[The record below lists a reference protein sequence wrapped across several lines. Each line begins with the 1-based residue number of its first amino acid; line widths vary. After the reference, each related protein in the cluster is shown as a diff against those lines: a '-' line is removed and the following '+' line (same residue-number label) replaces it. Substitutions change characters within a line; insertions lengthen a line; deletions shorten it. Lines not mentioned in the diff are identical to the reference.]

1 MIRLG
6 SFWLG
11 TQASLDEVLMAN
23 ARYLDDPSKY
33 PPQVQGEI
41 GKLNLFGSDQADDEA
56 EDPAVDSRIQIHDGV
71 GILQISGSLVPEE
84 SWLDDYF
91 GLTSYPVIAR
101 GVQKLAQ
108 MQADGEIHSI
118 IHAFST
124 PGGDASGING
134 LTEVML
140 GARAMAPNTMS
151 YTSSSAQSAGYWLA
165 NNNPTFYVDKMAEV
179 GSVGVI
185 STISS
190 IHRRLKE
197 SGVDTVTLRSGKFK
211 ALLNPK
217 EPLSEE
223 GLKLQQEKMDQL
235 HGFFKQH
242 LVSQRPKL
250 SLSDPAKWA
259 EGQTFFGEEA
269 VQLGLADGIYTL
281 NGLVE
286 HLISKHNSQ
295 QESKPRSA
303 YATRT
308 GYVAQTGQAA
318 SSLSTSTSTQEPMMK
333 VKQVVFRSEADR
345 AKVASGVDL
354 SAVPHEIREVEVPDG
369 ELVDPIV
376 EPTSPEAAAG
386 TQTTEM
392 SQPPATDPKADESGL
407 VAYLQGELRA
417 LQTAKAA
424 LDLEVQQLKASNQQL
439 AQVEELLAPIAV
451 QAIQRLQVGLG
462 QTPTTLK
469 GLPASTLAA
478 HYSEVHALFTK
489 TFPVGIKA
497 QSEVDGSRVP
507 VDLGEQRL
515 ALVR

>member
-6 SFWLG
+6 NFWLG
-11 TQASLDEVLMAN
+11 TQTSLDEVLMAN

-33 PPQVQGEI
+33 PPQAS
-41 GKLNLFGSDQADDEA
+41 GKLKLYRGDQEDEES
-56 EDPAVDSRIQIHDGV
+56 EDYAVDSRIQIHEGV

-91 GLTSYPVIAR
+91 GMTSYPVIAR
-101 GVQKLAQ
+101 GVTKLAK
-108 MQADGEIHSI
+108 MQAEGEIHSI
-118 IHAFST
+118 VHAFST
-124 PGGDASGING
+124 SGGDASGING

-140 GARAMAPNTMS
+140 GARQMAPNTVS
-151 YTSSSAQSAGYWLA
+151 YTSSSALSAGFWSAA
-165 NNNPTFYVDKMAEV
+165 NNPEIYVDKMAEV

-185 STISS
+185 STIAS

-197 SGVDTVTLRSGKFK
+197 AGVDTVTLRSGKFK
-211 ALLNPK
+211 ALLNPT

-242 LVSQRPKL
+242 LVTQRPKL
-250 SLSDPAKWA
+250 ALTDTGKWA

-286 HLISKHNSQ
+286 RLISKHNSK
-295 QESKPRSA
+295 QESKPRTVD
-303 YATRT
+303 YARRSS
-308 GYVAQTGQAA
+308 YAAQAA
-318 SSLSTSTSTQEPMMK
+318 LSTQEPLMK
-333 VKQVVFRSEADR
+333 VKQVVFFSEADR

-354 SAVPHEIREVEVPDG
+354 STVPHELREIEVPDG

-376 EPTSPEAAAG
+376 EAAAAE
-386 TQTTEM
+386 THAEADQAAL
-392 SQPPATDPKADESGL
+392 SQPAATDAKADESGL
-407 VAYLQGELRA
+407 VAYLQAELRE
-417 LQTAKAA
+417 LRDAKAA
-424 LDLEVQQLKASNQQL
+424 LDLEVQQLKGANQQL
-439 AQVEELLAPIAV
+439 AAVEEQLAPIAV

-469 GLPASTLAA
+469 GLPAASLAA
-478 HYSEVHALFTK
+478 HYAEVHAQFVK
-489 TFPVGIKA
+489 TFPVGAHA
-497 QSEVDGSRVP
+497 QSELEESRAP

-515 ALVR
+515 VRVK

>member
-33 PPQVQGEI
+33 PPQASSGQL
-41 GKLNLFGSDQADDEA
+41 KLYSDGQELEES
-56 EDPAVDSRIQIHDGV
+56 EDPAVDSRIQVIDGV

-151 YTSSSAQSAGYWLA
+151 YTSSSALSAGYWLA

-185 STISS
+185 STIAS

-197 SGVDTVTLRSGKFK
+197 AGVDTVTLRSGKFK
-211 ALLNPK
+211 ALLNPT

-242 LVSQRPKL
+242 LVAQRPKL

-286 HLISKHNSQ
+286 HLISKHNSA

-308 GYVAQTGQAA
+308 GYAAQAA
-318 SSLSTSTSTQEPMMK
+318 PSLSTSTSTQESMMK

-354 SAVPHEIREVEVPDG
+354 STVPHEIREVEVPDG

-386 TQTTEM
+386 TTETEM
-392 SQPPATDPKADESGL
+392 SQPPAADPKADESGL
-407 VAYLQGELRA
+407 VAYLQGELRS

-489 TFPVGIKA
+489 TFPVGAHA
-497 QSEVDGSRVP
+497 QSEVDESRVP

-515 ALVR
+515 ALVK

>member
-1 MIRLG
+1 
-6 SFWLG
+6 
-11 TQASLDEVLMAN
+11 
-23 ARYLDDPSKY
+23 
-33 PPQVQGEI
+33 
-41 GKLNLFGSDQADDEA
+41 
-56 EDPAVDSRIQIHDGV
+56 
-71 GILQISGSLVPEE
+71 
-84 SWLDDYF
+84 
-91 GLTSYPVIAR
+91 
-101 GVQKLAQ
+101 

-286 HLISKHNSQ
+286 HLISKHNSA
-295 QESKPRSA
+295 QEKPRNA
-303 YATRT
+303 FATRT
-308 GYVAQTGQAA
+308 GYAASVAA
-318 SSLSTSTSTQEPMMK
+318 SSLSTQEPMMK
-333 VKQVVFRSEADR
+333 VKQVVFRNEADR

-369 ELVDPIV
+369 ELVEPIV
-376 EPTSPEAAAG
+376 EASSQADAASG
-386 TQTTEM
+386 TADAAL
-392 SQPPATDPKADESGL
+392 SQPAQADAKADESGL

-417 LQTAKAA
+417 LQTAKAS
-424 LDLEVQQLKASNQQL
+424 LDLEVQQLKQANQQL
-439 AQVEELLAPIAV
+439 CGVEELLAPIAV

-469 GLPASTLAA
+469 GLPASSLAA
-478 HYSEVHALFTK
+478 HYAEVHAQFVK
-489 TFPVGIKA
+489 TFPVGAHA
-497 QSEVDGSRVP
+497 QSEIDESRVP

-515 ALVR
+515 ALVK

>member
-6 SFWLG
+6 NFWLG
-11 TQASLDEVLMAN
+11 TQTSLDEVLMAN

-33 PPQVQGEI
+33 PPQALAGQL
-41 GKLNLFGSDQADDEA
+41 KLYSSGQDAETVEEDE
-56 EDPAVDSRIQIHDGV
+56 DYAVDSRIQIHEGV

-91 GLTSYPVIAR
+91 GLTSYPVLAR
-101 GVQKLAQ
+101 AVTKLAQ
-108 MQADGEIHSI
+108 MQAEGELHSI
-118 IHAFST
+118 VHVFST

-140 GARAMAPNTMS
+140 GARQMAPNTMS
-151 YTSSSAQSAGYWLA
+151 YTASSALSAGYWLA
-165 NNNPTFYVDKMAEV
+165 NNNPELYVDKMAEV

-185 STISS
+185 STIAS

-211 ALLNPK
+211 ALLNPT

-242 LVSQRPKL
+242 LVTQRPKL
-250 SLSDPAKWA
+250 ALTDPSKWA

-286 HLISKHNSQ
+286 RLISKHNSKQ
-295 QESKPRSA
+295 DSKPRTVDYGRRSS
-303 YATRT
+303 YA
-308 GYVAQTGQAA
+308 AQAA
-318 SSLSTSTSTQEPMMK
+318 LSTQEPLMK
-333 VKQVVFRSEADR
+333 VKQVVFFSEADR

-354 SAVPHEIREVEVPDG
+354 STVPHELREIEVPDG

-376 EPTSPEAAAG
+376 ETAPEPPAAG
-386 TQTTEM
+386 TDQAAL
-392 SQPPATDPKADESGL
+392 SQPAATDQNANESGL
-407 VAYLQGELRA
+407 VAYLQAELRE
-417 LQTAKAA
+417 LRDAKAA
-424 LDLEVQQLKASNQQL
+424 LDLEVQQLKSANQQL
-439 AQVEELLAPIAV
+439 AAVEEQLAPIAV

-469 GLPASTLAA
+469 GLPAASLAA
-478 HYSEVHALFTK
+478 HYAEVHAQFVK
-489 TFPVGIKA
+489 TFPVGAHA
-497 QSEVDGSRVP
+497 QSELEESRAP

-515 ALVR
+515 ALVK

>member
-33 PPQVQGEI
+33 PPQN
-41 GKLNLFGSDQADDEA
+41 GKVKLYSDSQELEES
-56 EDPAVDSRIQIHDGV
+56 EDYAVDSRIQVADGV

-101 GVQKLAQ
+101 GVTKLAK

-134 LTEVML
+134 LTEVMQ
-140 GARAMAPNTMS
+140 GALQMAPNTVS
-151 YTSSSAQSAGYWLA
+151 YTSSSALSAGQWLYSI
-165 NNNPTFYVDKMAEV
+165 NPELYVDKMGEL

-185 STISS
+185 STIAS

-197 SGVDTVTLRSGKFK
+197 AGVDTVTLRSGKFK
-211 ALLNPK
+211 ALLNPT

-242 LVSQRPKL
+242 LVSARPKL
-250 SLSDPAKWA
+250 SLVDTATWA

-269 VQLGLADGIYTL
+269 VAIGLADGIYTL

-286 HLISKHNSQ
+286 RLISKHNSAQ
-295 QESKPRSA
+295 ASAPRTVD
-303 YATRT
+303 YGRRT
-308 GYVAQTGQAA
+308 GYAAQAA
-318 SSLSTSTSTQEPMMK
+318 PSLSTQDTTEEPSMK

-369 ELVDPIV
+369 ELVDPVV
-376 EPTSPEAAAG
+376 EPLEAAAEG
-386 TQTTEM
+386 AAEAAL
-392 SQPPATDPKADESGL
+392 SQPPAAEPTADEGGL
-407 VAYLQGELRA
+407 VAFLQSELRELRA
-417 LQTAKAA
+417 DKAA
-424 LDLEVQQLKASNQQL
+424 LDLEVQQLKTSNAQL
-439 AQVEELLAPIAV
+439 ASTEEQLAPIAIE
-451 QAIQRLQVGLG
+451 AIHRLQVGLG

-478 HYSEVHALFTK
+478 HYSEVSKLFTK
-489 TFPVGIKA
+489 TFPVGAHA
-497 QSEVDGSRVP
+497 QSESEESRAP

-515 ALVR
+515 ALVK

>member
-1 MIRLG
+1 
-6 SFWLG
+6 
-11 TQASLDEVLMAN
+11 MAN

-33 PPQVQGEI
+33 PPQAASGQL
-41 GKLNLFGSDQADDEA
+41 KLYSDGQEMEES
-56 EDPAVDSRIQIHDGV
+56 EDYAVDSRIQVIDGV

-91 GLTSYPVIAR
+91 GMTSYPVIAR
-101 GVQKLAQ
+101 GVTKLAQ

-118 IHAFST
+118 VHAFST

-140 GARAMAPNTMS
+140 GARQMAPNTLS
-151 YTSSSAQSAGYWLA
+151 YTSSSALSAGYWLA

-185 STISS
+185 STIAS

-197 SGVDTVTLRSGKFK
+197 AGVDTVTLRAGKFK
-211 ALLNPK
+211 ALLNPT

-242 LVSQRPKL
+242 LVSQRPRL
-250 SLSDPAKWA
+250 SLSDPANWA
-259 EGQTFFGEEA
+259 EGQTFFGEQA

-286 HLISKHNSQ
+286 HLISKHNSAQ
-295 QESKPRSA
+295 DSKPRSA
-303 YATRT
+303 FAPRT
-308 GYVAQTGQAA
+308 GYAAQAA
-318 SSLSTSTSTQEPMMK
+318 PSTSLSTQEPMMK

-354 SAVPHEIREVEVPDG
+354 STVPHEIREVEVPDG

-376 EPTSPEAAAG
+376 EAAAPESGTSEAALP
-386 TQTTEM
+386 Q
-392 SQPPATDPKADESGL
+392 SPATDAKADESGL
-407 VAYLQGELRA
+407 VAYLQGELLELR
-417 LQTAKAA
+417 TAKAA
-424 LDLEVQQLKASNQQL
+424 LDLEVQQLKGANAQL
-439 AQVEELLAPIAV
+439 ASVEELLAPIAV

-478 HYSEVHALFTK
+478 HYSEVHALFVK

-497 QSEVDGSRVP
+497 QSGEDESRVP

-515 ALVR
+515 ALVK

>member
-1 MIRLG
+1 
-6 SFWLG
+6 
-11 TQASLDEVLMAN
+11 MAN

-33 PPQVQGEI
+33 PPQALAGQL
-41 GKLNLFGSDQADDEA
+41 KLYSSDQDSEDED
-56 EDPAVDSRIQIHDGV
+56 EDYAVDSRIQIHEGV

-84 SWLDDYF
+84 SWRDDYF

-101 GVQKLAQ
+101 AVTKLAK

-118 IHAFST
+118 VHAFST

-140 GARAMAPNTMS
+140 GARQMAPNTMS
-151 YTSSSAQSAGYWLA
+151 YTSSSALSAGYWLA
-165 NNNPTFYVDKMAEV
+165 NNNPELYVDKMAEI
-179 GSVGVI
+179 GSVGAI
-185 STISS
+185 STIAS

-211 ALLNPK
+211 ALLNPT

-250 SLSDPAKWA
+250 ALTEPSKWA

-286 HLISKHNSQ
+286 RLISKHNSK
-295 QESKPRSA
+295 QESKPRTVDYGRRSS
-303 YATRT
+303 YA
-308 GYVAQTGQAA
+308 AQAA
-318 SSLSTSTSTQEPMMK
+318 LSTQEPLMK
-333 VKQVVFRSEADR
+333 VKQVVFFSEADR

-354 SAVPHEIREVEVPDG
+354 STVPHELREIEVPDG
-369 ELVDPIV
+369 ELVNPIV
-376 EPTSPEAAAG
+376 EASSVAAASTETAASG
-386 TQTTEM
+386 DQTAL
-392 SQPPATDPKADESGL
+392 SQQAPTDPKADESGL
-407 VAYLQGELRA
+407 VAYLQAELRE
-417 LQTAKAA
+417 LRDAKAA
-424 LDLEVQQLKASNQQL
+424 LDLEVQQLKGANQQL
-439 AQVEELLAPIAV
+439 AAVEEQLAPIAV

-469 GLPASTLAA
+469 GLPAASLAA
-478 HYSEVHALFTK
+478 HYAEVHAQFVK
-489 TFPVGIKA
+489 TFPVGAHA
-497 QSEVDGSRVP
+497 QSELEESRAP

-515 ALVR
+515 ALVK